1 MKSPPGNG
9 KGALQHAPIKTAT
22 VPASITAHSREIRT
36 ALSLPVPANK
46 TRSTA
51 EGRGKKGHS
60 FKRLPKE
67 FRRDSFNYHQIA
79 REGDVALYKQCWTG
93 CPDAA
98 VGFEVIRV
106 RRREGFQI
114 DGRFVEPAEVY
125 PASERWGV
133 DGFTVTDRNKA
144 WDKFFEISLEEP
156 ARTGREVN

>member
-1 MKSPPGNG
+1 MTTPSGQKRDQSSFGGLIPRSSR
-9 KGALQHAPIKTAT
+9 KTSAT
-22 VPASITAHSREIRT
+22 VEAWS
-36 ALSLPVPANK
+36 
-46 TRSTA
+46 
-51 EGRGKKGHS
+51 KKRQ
-60 FKRLPKE
+60 FYKPLPKE
-67 FRRDSFNYHQIA
+67 FRRDSFNYRQIA
-79 REGDVALYKQCWTG
+79 REGDVALYKQRWTG